1 MKKLLL
7 PIIGSLIIGS
17 TITGGTVYAV
27 KTIRHNAEVE
37 RIRTLFQ
44 NEAKSAQQ
52 LIDLVNQHLQS
63 IKEQNRIIKGELD
76 RINTQSNSILTNAKK
91 VYEEAVKLTTYTVND
106 HEEKN
111 VTYYLAYY
119 DVQNKQ
125 IVATMDSTTKLQ
137 DKQEAIPAT
146 LEDLLANDKG
156 IKVEHLVDGQLKT
169 ETLTKN
175 RFNAKEFTTLHK
187 VDVTRKIIEDV
198 LKKAH
203 QGGEKLIKFF
213 QDKLNELTK
222 LKKDLETIDVED
234 FVNLLGK
241 LEKGIDKET

>member
-1 MKKLLL
+1 MIK
-7 PIIGSLIIGS
+7 SLNEQL
-17 TITGGTVYAV
+17 TA
-27 KTIRHNAEVE
+27 AETKNRE
-37 RIRTLFQ
+37 IK
-44 NEAKSAQQ
+44 NY
-52 LIDLVNQHLQS
+52 IDSL
-63 IKEQNRIIKGELD
+63 
-76 RINTQSNSILTNAKK
+76 NAKISK
-91 VYEEAVKLTTYTVND
+91 NFGLAKEVYEEAVKLTTYTVKD
-106 HEEKN
+106 HEEKD

-137 DKQEAIPAT
+137 DKQEAIPTT

-156 IKVEHLVDGQLKT
+156 IKVEHLVDGRLKT
-169 ETLTKN
+169 DTLTKD
-175 RFNAKEFTTLHK
+175 RFNTKEFTTLHK

-213 QDKLNELTK
+213 QGKLNELTK

-234 FVNLLGK
+234 FVKLLGK
-241 LEKGIDKET
+241 LEKGINKET

>member
-1 MKKLLL
+1 MIEKLNEQL
-7 PIIGSLIIGS
+7 
-17 TITGGTVYAV
+17 TA
-27 KTIRHNAEVE
+27 A
-37 RIRTLFQ
+37 
-44 NEAKSAQQ
+44 EAK
-52 LIDLVNQHLQS
+52 
-63 IKEQNRIIKGELD
+63 NREINDYINSLNTKISKDFGLAKG
-76 RINTQSNSILTNAKK
+76 

-156 IKVEHLVDGQLKT
+156 IKVEHLVDGRLKT
-169 ETLTKN
+169 DTLTKD
-175 RFNAKEFTTLHK
+175 RFNAKEFTTLNK
-187 VDVTRKIIEDV
+187 VDATQKIIEDV

-241 LEKGIDKET
+241 LEEGIDKET